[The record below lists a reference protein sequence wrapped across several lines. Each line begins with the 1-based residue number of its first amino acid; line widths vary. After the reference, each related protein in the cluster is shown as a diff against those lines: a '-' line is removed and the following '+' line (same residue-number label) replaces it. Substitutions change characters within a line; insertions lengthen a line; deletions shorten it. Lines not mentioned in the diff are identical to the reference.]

1 MPEGD
6 ELTIT
11 RITLRNVRG
20 IELIELEPGKVTKL
34 EGKTG
39 AGKTSFRE
47 GVCAA
52 FQTKSDRPN
61 LVREGAEEASTIIEL
76 SDGTEVARTYKPG
89 GKAPGAHVERDGM
102 RAQKAQAFLDDL
114 VNPTAFNPVSFLG
127 LPPKAQT
134 EELLRLVP
142 IELDLELLKMGE
154 FADVPSLLPG
164 VDYDQHALLVI
175 AEVEAA
181 MVVQRR
187 DIGREKTQC
196 QAMGAKISAEI
207 PSTFD
212 AAAVRAT
219 SLRESYDKL
228 TETQNANE
236 ARQQR
241 KDTLTAFVDER
252 ARVTARLEEL
262 KAEIILADT
271 WLAEHPE
278 VDTVAL
284 EQAVASHE
292 EQQQVLTRYDEM
304 TSAANRGGEL
314 AQEYDRWSTEIE
326 RIRTLPADLLAEA
339 ELPVEGMGVDEDGAI
354 TIHGRPLAALST
366 GEQIGIALDVA
377 RATAGRLKVLFVDNI
392 EALDADLQ
400 RQLIEQARQDEGF
413 QYFVSRIGEGELEVT
428 DISQE
433 GDTDGRDSDS

>member
-1 MPEGD
+1 MPESD

-11 RITLRNVRG
+11 RITLRDVRG
-20 IELIELEPGKVTKL
+20 IEFIEISPGKVTQI
-34 EGKTG
+34 EGRTG

-47 GVCAA
+47 GVRAA
-52 FQTKSDRPN
+52 FSTKTDRPA

-76 SDGTEVARTYKPG
+76 SDGTEVERTYKPG
-89 GKAPGAHVERDGM
+89 GKAPAAHVERDGM

-187 DIGREKTQC
+187 DIGREKALC
-196 QAMGAKISAEI
+196 QATGAKISAEI

-212 AAAVRAT
+212 AEATRAT

-228 TETQNANE
+228 QAAQGLN
-236 ARQQR
+236 
-241 KDTLTAFVDER
+241 DER
-252 ARVTARLEEL
+252 NRYETTMAGRTEEIERLKTGIRSLEEDNTIDE
-262 KAEIILADT
+262 A
-271 WLAEHPE
+271 WLDAHPA
-278 VDTVAL
+278 VDTAPL

-292 EQQQVLTRYDEM
+292 EQQQVLTRHDEM
-304 TSAANRGGEL
+304 TSAANRGAEL
-314 AQEYDRWSTEIE
+314 QQEYDRWSTEIE

-339 ELPVEGMGVDEDGAI
+339 ELPVEGMGVNEDGAI

-377 RATAGRLKVLFVDNI
+377 RATAGRLRVLFVDNI
-392 EALDADLQ
+392 EALDAALQ
-400 RQLIEQARQDEGF
+400 RQLIEQAREDPDF

-428 DISQE
+428 DISAE
-433 GDTDGRDSDS
+433 GQGQ